1 MNNLNSSFKKF
12 IGNKNTVTILGVIL
26 CIFILYIG
34 YNFRINQVVTLVR
47 VPYANQDI
55 QPKTLITTE
64 MVSYME
70 VPKAFL
76 VGSYYSDSNSIV
88 GKYSNYNTII
98 AKGSLFYQALL
109 TEEKYLPDNALRDV
123 PEDYTVVNFPVNIST
138 TYANSMMP
146 GEYINIYYKSVN
158 DEGKIMFGKFVSNIE
173 ILAVKDS
180 SGQHVF
186 ESTDEARVPAYMLF
200 AVPEETHL
208 LLRKALYLT
217 EYDAELILVPNTKTL
232 TEEDAVMVNSTDI
245 ENFILDKTQMVDV
258 KDLPSIEESV
268 NNSINQDNNDN
279 NDNNNNNTENNTNNQ
294 TE

>member
-1 MNNLNSSFKKF
+1 MNNLNSSLKKF
-12 IGNKNTVTILGVIL
+12 LGNKNTVTILGVIL
-26 CIFILYIG
+26 CIFILYVG
-34 YNFRINQVVTLVR
+34 YNYRINKVVTLVR
-47 VPYANQDI
+47 VPYANQNI

-70 VPKAFL
+70 VPQAFL
-76 VGSYYSDSNSIV
+76 VGSYYSDANSIV

-98 AKGSLFYQALL
+98 AQGSLFYQALL
-109 TEEKYLPDNALRDV
+109 VDEKYLPDNSLQNV
-123 PEDYTVVNFPVNIST
+123 PEGYTVVNYPVNIST

-158 DEGKIMFGKFVSNIE
+158 DDGKIMFGKFISNIE

-186 ESTDEARVPAYMLF
+186 ESSEESRVPAYMLF
-200 AVPEETHL
+200 AVPESTHL

-217 EYDAELILVPNTKTL
+217 EYDVELLLVPNTQTL
-232 TEEDAVMVNSTDI
+232 TEEDAVSVNSEEIKAFI
-245 ENFILDKTQMVDV
+245 EEKTEMVDV
-258 KDLPSIEESV
+258 TEIPTVEESV
-268 NNSINQDNNDN
+268 NNSLNQENSE
-279 NDNNNNNTENNTNNQ
+279 NTQ